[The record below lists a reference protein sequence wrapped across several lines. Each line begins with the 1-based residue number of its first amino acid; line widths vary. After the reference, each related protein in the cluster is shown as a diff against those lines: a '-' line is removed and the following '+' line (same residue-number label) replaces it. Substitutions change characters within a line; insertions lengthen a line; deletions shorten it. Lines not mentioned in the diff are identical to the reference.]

1 MSIINISQ
9 QLREE
14 TRNGNKNVSE
24 AAGGDPS
31 ALFLH
36 DFHPASPDPDALKLI
51 CGDSDAEGSKVNVKV
66 GFSDRKSGFCGF
78 AEQRDL
84 QLHPDHRDHLL
95 ILRLLLG
102 LTRLK
107 QMSAQSLTRTPGIH
121 HFKMQ
126 NLLL

>member
-9 QLREE
+9 QLDE
-14 TRNGNKNVSE
+14 TRNGNKNMSE
-24 AAGGDPS
+24 AAGDDPS

-36 DFHPASPDPDALKLI
+36 DFHPATPDPDALKLI
-51 CGDSDAEGSKVNVKV
+51 CGDSDTEGNKVNVKV
-66 GFSDRKSGFCGF
+66 WFSNRKTGF
-78 AEQRDL
+78 RDL

-95 ILRLLLG
+95 ILQLLLG
-102 LTRLK
+102 LTTFK
-107 QMSAQSLTRTPGIH
+107 QMSAQSLTRTCGIH